1 MLALVLPGGLRCSQ
15 AHQLL
20 RGFWVNYGGV
30 AALQVFCDGSR
41 VTVVVMVTLQKEV
54 IELGDVQTLC
64 CTVSLHSL
72 TLSPVPWNTYSNV
85 YNKTCA
91 IKEQFYE
98 NFSKLNH
105 CVQIFS

>member
-1 MLALVLPGGLRCSQ
+1 MLNSLIACACIAVINSFYLFFTVIIVVPGLTVLALVLPGGLRCSQ

-41 VTVVVMVTLQKEV
+41 VTVVVMVTLQEED

-64 CTVSLHSL
+64 
-72 TLSPVPWNTYSNV
+72 
-85 YNKTCA
+85 
-91 IKEQFYE
+91 
-98 NFSKLNH
+98 
-105 CVQIFS
+105 